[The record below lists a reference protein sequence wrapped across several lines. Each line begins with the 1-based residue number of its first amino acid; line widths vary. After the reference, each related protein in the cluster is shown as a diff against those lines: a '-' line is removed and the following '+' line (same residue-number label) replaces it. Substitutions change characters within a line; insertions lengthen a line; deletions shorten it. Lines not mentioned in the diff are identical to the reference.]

1 MEGGDLLS
9 LCGKP
14 RLAGAGPLPVWVC
27 ESGLRSPSGPLHVCS
42 KRAISEISISEFQ
55 LISFDVPR
63 YAIAIDVGIRNL
75 GTISIFSETCQGRRW
90 LLDATINYLL
100 ALSHV
105 GHSVF
110 VSLADCFLSS

>member
-1 MEGGDLLS
+1 MSPDSGHPQDLYALNE
-9 LCGKP
+9 L
-14 RLAGAGPLPVWVC
+14 LP
-27 ESGLRSPSGPLHVCS
+27 
-42 KRAISEISISEFQ
+42 ISEISISEFQ

>member
-27 ESGLRSPSGPLHVCS
+27 ESGLRSPSGPLCS
-42 KRAISEISISEFQ
+42 KRARISEISISEFQ

-100 ALSHV
+100 ALRFVDSCVNAV
-105 GHSVF
+105 GG
-110 VSLADCFLSS
+110 AYT